1 MPEAIRPASRLFNHL
16 MRHTLGAWVAYR
28 FHARFD
34 AAALEGLAPPYLVIG
49 NHTCFWDPFLMSVP
63 VPGPVHFV
71 ASDEYF
77 RTPFMRFVFSLI
89 GGIPKTKNVRDT
101 QTVRTLLTLKR
112 AGAILGLYPEGNR
125 NWDGV
130 TGPLYGSTAKLIR
143 KLAIPVVLVKTTGGT
158 LSQPRWGRHW
168 RRGWMK
174 LSYRVLFTPEDCQHL
189 ADPEILDKLVQALAH
204 DDLEETTITAQQEG
218 LPLVFSG
225 RRLAER
231 LELFLFQCP
240 GCGHADSLS
249 SIDTLLTCTHCGLTV
264 RYGEDGRLHAPERP
278 AADET
283 ASSVDVRSVVEPAAP
298 PFATTK
304 QWNHWQ
310 CENLADSIR
319 NGRPFPAPSQEE
331 AAPHSID
338 RALLINEGALLQT
351 GGRTGKLLSQGRGTV
366 TLFANRLRFDA
377 LEAGTMPVSLPLS
390 ELSGL
395 NIQYNNKFELY
406 RDGTL
411 FRFSFPDAFLSVWK
425 WHQALRYAGVPGA
438 DAGDAIADKL
448 KKPEEPAP

>member
-1 MPEAIRPASRLFNHL
+1 MPQAIRPASRLFNRL
-16 MRHTLGAWVAYR
+16 LRHTLGAWVAHR

-34 AAALEGLAPPYLVIG
+34 AAVLGELAPPYLLVG

-77 RTPFMRFVFSLI
+77 RTPFMRFVFSLV
-89 GGIPKTKNVRDT
+89 GGIPKTKNIRDT

-143 KLAIPVVLVKTTGGT
+143 KLGIPVVLVKTTGGT

-168 RRGWMK
+168 RKGWMR
-174 LSYRVLFTPEDCQHL
+174 LSYRELFTPEDCARL
-189 ADPEILDKLVQALAH
+189 GDSEILEKLVDALAH
-204 DDLEETTITAQQEG
+204 DDLEETRRTALQDG
-218 LPLVFSG
+218 LSMAFRG
-225 RRLAER
+225 RRLAEH

-240 GCGHADSLS
+240 GCSHADTLHSREDLLS
-249 SIDTLLTCTHCGLTV
+249 CSHCGLTV
-264 RYGEDGRLHAPERP
+264 RFGEDGCLHAPQNTMP
-278 AADET
+278 
-283 ASSVDVRSVVEPAAP
+283 EPAITPDEPSTAKEPQSP
-298 PFATTK
+298 PFRTTRA
-304 QWNHWQ
+304 WNRWQ
-310 CENLADSIR
+310 CENLAACIR
-319 NGRPFPAPSQEE
+319 DGQRFPAPLAE
-331 AAPHSID
+331 APLPKGSD
-338 RALLINEGALLQT
+338 GVLLANGGALLQT
-351 GGRTGKLLSQGRGTV
+351 GGRTGELVSNGRGTV
-366 TLFANRLRFDA
+366 TLFANRIRFDA
-377 LEAGTMPVSLPLS
+377 GDAGFMPVSLPLS

-411 FRFSFPDAFLSVWK
+411 YRFSFPDAFLSVWK

-438 DAGDAIADKL
+438 DTGDAGTDKL
-448 KKPEEPAP
+448 KKREDTAP